1 MRMKMLVGSVL
12 VSAVAVSCSS
22 SGSLCGAGTRA
33 DGPACV
39 VDLSLVCG
47 AGTQAMNG
55 ACVALPAGLGCGPG
69 TTRVGDLCVVESM
82 DAGAG
87 RDGGTPS
94 CPMTDAGCTC
104 PVVDAG
110 VCPAVDAGSCPFRP
124 ERGVP
129 YCRSSLDCSISQ
141 SCRDRGDGVEVCMG
155 DGTTGDYCRSSLD
168 CASSRS
174 CRPWAGLSVCVG
186 NGGLN
191 APCASSLDCT
201 SSLFCRDVGNGVK
214 LCR

>member
-1 MRMKMLVGSVL
+1 
-12 VSAVAVSCSS
+12 
-22 SGSLCGAGTRA
+22 
-33 DGPACV
+33 
-39 VDLSLVCG
+39 
-47 AGTQAMNG
+47 
-55 ACVALPAGLGCGPG
+55 
-69 TTRVGDLCVVESM
+69 
-82 DAGAG
+82 
-87 RDGGTPS
+87 
-94 CPMTDAGCTC
+94 
-104 PVVDAG
+104 
-110 VCPAVDAGSCPFRP
+110 
-124 ERGVP
+124 
-129 YCRSSLDCSISQ
+129 
-141 SCRDRGDGVEVCMG
+141 MG